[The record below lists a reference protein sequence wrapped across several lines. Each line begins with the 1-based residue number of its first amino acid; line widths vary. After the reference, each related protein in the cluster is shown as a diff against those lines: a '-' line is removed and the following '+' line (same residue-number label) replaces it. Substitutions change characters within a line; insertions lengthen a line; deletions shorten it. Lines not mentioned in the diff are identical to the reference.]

1 MENISIKLIEELD
14 QMVESGQI
22 SHLEMVNA
30 LKNNLNEKKKLYSEY
45 YKIKQEYFNYKG
57 ERYFKHSYNADSI
70 LQVCFATK
78 SNIKKI
84 TQI

>member
-1 MENISIKLIEELD
+1 MKSF
-14 QMVESGQI
+14 QQF
-22 SHLEMVNA
+22 LEGKEVKSSRVQCMTSMVNA